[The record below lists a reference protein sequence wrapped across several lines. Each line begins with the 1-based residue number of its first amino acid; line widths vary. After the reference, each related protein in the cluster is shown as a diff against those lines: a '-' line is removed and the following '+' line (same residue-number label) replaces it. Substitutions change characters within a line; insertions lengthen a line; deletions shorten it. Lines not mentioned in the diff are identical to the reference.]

1 MFIINELRGYI
12 MDIFNIEDKV
22 VVITGAGGI
31 LCGEMARKLAQQ
43 GVKVALLDIKKEEV
57 KKVAKEINNNGGKA
71 LPVKVNVLDK
81 ENLME
86 AREKILSEYGQIDIL
101 INGAGGNKKEA
112 TTGQDISF
120 FQLPEEAVK
129 WVFNLNFLGTVLTSQ
144 VFAEEMVKNEKGSII
159 NISSMAA
166 ISPLTKTIS
175 YSGAKAAVSNFTKWL
190 AVHLN
195 QNYSEKIRVNALAPG
210 FLLTEQNRYLLIDQE
225 TGQETERGKKIKD
238 NTPMNRY
245 GKPEELIGAVIW
257 LASDAASFV
266 NGIILPIDGG
276 FAAYSGV

>member
-1 MFIINELRGYI
+1 